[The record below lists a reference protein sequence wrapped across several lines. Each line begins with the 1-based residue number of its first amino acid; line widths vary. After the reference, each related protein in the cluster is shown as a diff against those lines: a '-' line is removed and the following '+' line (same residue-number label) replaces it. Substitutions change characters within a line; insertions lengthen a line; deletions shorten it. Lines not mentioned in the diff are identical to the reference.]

1 MTDAVLPTE
10 ESLTVEFKSDQK
22 GLHDNTL
29 LEAVICLANA
39 EGGTLYLGVEDEGTP
54 TGVDEKQHGNPHQL
68 AAMIAN
74 RTAPRLSVTV
84 DRVEVETVPV
94 MVISVPKST
103 SIVGTLNGT
112 YKRRRLDGNGR
123 PECVAFLPHEMGS
136 RLSEVGA
143 MDPTAVPVPS
153 ATAADLDLA
162 ERARVRQFIE
172 RYGGDQALLG
182 LTDQEL
188 DGALGFVAPDGT
200 PTRTGLLMIGRDE
213 ALRRLLPSHEAAFQV
228 LQGEDVRFNEF
239 RRWPLLRLFEWM
251 ETQFSARNDEEELQV
266 GLFRVGV
273 PRVDK
278 QAFREALANAFVHRD
293 YARLGAVHVKLDD
306 RELMI
311 SNPGGFVEG
320 LTPANILRSPPRPR
334 NPALADAFKRVGL
347 VERTGRGVDRIYRE
361 VVRFGRPRPS
371 YAQSDRTMVVLQIPA
386 AEADLALLRRIIEA
400 ENEDVKLP
408 TTSLIALS
416 VLRDLRRVDVDEMGE
431 LLNVDRA
438 EAKAA
443 LEGLMEAGLVEPHGR
458 TRSRTYTLAKR
469 VYAEQGEVAGYERQ
483 VGPSAEAQAD
493 EVVAFVREHGEAKR
507 ADIAKLC
514 RLSPDQATRLLNR
527 LVESGRLVREGER
540 RGTRYILPEEP
551 EA

>member
-10 ESLTVEFKSDQK
+10 ESLTVEFKSDRK
-22 GLHDNTL
+22 GLHDNAL
-29 LEAVICLANA
+29 VEAVICLANT
-39 EGGTLYLGVEDEGTP
+39 EGGTLYLGVEDDGTP
-54 TGVDEKQHGNPHQL
+54 TGVDEKQHGNSHKL

-74 RTAPRLSVTV
+74 RTAPRLAVTV
-84 DRVEVETVPV
+84 DRVQVEAVPV
-94 MVISVPKST
+94 MVIHIPKSA

-136 RLSEVGA
+136 RLAEVGA
-143 MDPTAVPVPS
+143 IDPTAGPVPS
-153 ATAADLDLA
+153 ATATDLDPA

-182 LTDQEL
+182 LTDHEL

-228 LQGEDVRFNEF
+228 LQAEDVRFNEF

-251 ETQFSARNDEEELQV
+251 ETQFSARNDEQELQV

-293 YARLGAVHVKLDD
+293 YGRLGAVHVKLDD
-306 RELMI
+306 RELTI

-371 YAQSDRTMVVLQIPA
+371 YAQTDRTIVVLQIPA
-386 AEADLALLRRIIEA
+386 AEADLALLRHIIEA
-400 ENEDVKLP
+400 ENDGARLP
-408 TTSLIALS
+408 TVSLIALS
-416 VLRDLRRVDVDEMGE
+416 VLRDLRRVDVDEMAE
-431 LLNVDRA
+431 LLHVDRT
-438 EAKAA
+438 EAKAT
-443 LEGLMEAGLVEPHGR
+443 LEGLMEAGLVEAHGR
-458 TRSRTYTLAKR
+458 PRSRSYTLAR
-469 VYAEQGEVAGYERQ
+469 RIYTEQGEAAGYDRQ
-483 VGPSAEAQAD
+483 VGPSTEALAD
-493 EVVAFVREHGEAKR
+493 EVVTFVRDHGEAKR
-507 ADIAKLC
+507 ADIAELC
-514 RLSPDQATRLLNR
+514 RLTPDQAKRLLHQ
-527 LVESGRLVREGER
+527 LVESGRLTRKGER
-540 RGTRYILPEEP
+540 RWTRYVLPKEP
-551 EA
+551 EP

>member
-1 MTDAVLPTE
+1 MTDTEMPRE
-10 ESLTVEFKSDQK
+10 ESLTIEFKSDRK
-22 GLHDNTL
+22 GLNDHAL
-29 LEAVICLANA
+29 VEAVICMANT
-39 EGGTLYLGVEDEGTP
+39 EGGTLYLGIENDGIP
-54 TGVDEKQHGNPHQL
+54 TGVDEKQHGDPHQL

-74 RTAPRLSVTV
+74 RTAPRLSVRV
-84 DRVEVETVPV
+84 DRVEVENVPV
-94 MVISVPKST
+94 MVVHIPKST
-103 SIVGTLNGT
+103 AIVGTLNGT
-112 YKRRRLDGNGR
+112 YKRRRIDGNGR

-136 RLSEVGA
+136 RLADVGA
-143 MDPTAVPVPS
+143 IDPTASPVPS
-153 ATAADLDLA
+153 ATAADLDPA
-162 ERARVRQFIE
+162 ERARTRQFIE
-172 RYGGDQALLG
+172 RYGGDQALLD
-182 LTDQEL
+182 LTDDQL
-188 DGALGFVAPDGT
+188 DGALGFVDPDGT

-213 ALRRLLPSHEAAFQV
+213 ALRRLMPSHEAAFQV

-239 RRWPLLRLFEWM
+239 QRSPLLRLFEWM

-306 RELMI
+306 RELTI

-386 AEADLALLRRIIEA
+386 AEADLALLRHIIAA
-400 ENEDVKLP
+400 ENEGRTLP
-408 TTSLIALS
+408 TISLIALS
-416 VLRDLRRVDVDEMGE
+416 VLRDLRRVDVDEMSE
-431 LLNVDRA
+431 LLHVDRA
-438 EAKAA
+438 EAKSA
-443 LEGLMEAGLVEPHGR
+443 LEGLMEAGLVEAHGR

-469 VYAEQGEVAGYERQ
+469 IYAEQGDATGYDRQ
-483 VGPSAEAQAD
+483 VGPSADAQAD
-493 EVVAFVREHGEAKR
+493 QVVAFVKEHGQTKR
-507 ADIAKLC
+507 AEIAELC
-514 RLSPDQATRLLNR
+514 RLSPDQATRLLTR
-527 LVESGRLVREGER
+527 LVESGRLVREGQK
-540 RGTRYILPEEP
+540 RGARYRLPEEP
-551 EA
+551 